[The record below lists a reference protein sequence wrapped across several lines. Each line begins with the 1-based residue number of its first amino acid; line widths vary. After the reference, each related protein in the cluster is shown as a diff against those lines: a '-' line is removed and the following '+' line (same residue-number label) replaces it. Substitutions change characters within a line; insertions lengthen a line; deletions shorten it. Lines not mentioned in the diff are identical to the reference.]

1 MKDFIKIDLYGQ
13 FGDDTRHE
21 CTYPVKLANQY
32 SFSEETV
39 WAKSIS
45 DPRGIH
51 GKICKAGTDCYVMW
65 ANQYGNY
72 FSYITRNTQDSRGGM
87 AMVTF
92 FVARNKVCD
101 GRDVLTSLKKLS
113 ERLIENGDYSSIGIE
128 EDINPARIISSF
140 HVIPQKMLKKD
151 AVPTEP
157 RYAYKE
163 YTDDSELEEIFTF
176 IEQQEYASYD
186 KIILVK
192 KGNVKE
198 NVTIQ
203 HLSQNLKKYY
213 TIVDADDAKSD
224 PSFISDA
231 QSFKITYRKENC
243 DNQAVECN
251 APFVTGKFY
260 SVDGNILTLRGA
272 TEVGVEFTKTFY
284 FSVVKKNDKTVYDEN
299 QISISIN
306 GRLPNKANR
315 KLIRFTEKE
324 LEQNPIMQISA
335 IGEHFHPYEGNVDF
349 REFNSN
355 YSVIKI
361 VMEPKISRVK
371 VQFNFP
377 DETNSG
383 PVFLQ
388 MDETTKAYQDLIQK
402 MRLYGYRA
410 YRDYNGIHQIDIP
423 YNPKP
428 IRDENESRLPKWAR
442 IVIPIVIL
450 LVIVA
455 LGFLIYKFDVLG
467 IIANF
472 IRNLF
477 GR

>member
-1 MKDFIKIDLYGQ
+1 MNEFIKIDLYGQ
-13 FGDDTRHE
+13 FDDDTRHE
-21 CTYPVKLANQY
+21 CTYPVKLTNQY

-45 DPRGIH
+45 DPRGLY
-51 GKICKAGTDCYVMW
+51 GKVCKPGTDCYVMW

-72 FSYITRNTQDSRGGM
+72 FSHITRNAQDSRGGM

-101 GRDVLTSLKKLS
+101 GRDILASLKKLT
-113 ERLIENGDYSSIGIE
+113 ERLIEIGDYSYSGIE
-128 EDINPARIISSF
+128 EDINPARITSSF
-140 HVIPQKMLKKD
+140 HVMPQRPVKKD

-157 RYAYKE
+157 RYGYKE
-163 YTDDSELEEIFTF
+163 YSDDAELEEVFTF

-186 KIILVK
+186 KVILVK
-192 KGNVKE
+192 KGDVKE
-198 NVTIQ
+198 NVAIQ
-203 HLSQNLKKYY
+203 HLSQGLKRYY
-213 TIVDADDAKSD
+213 TIVNVDDASST
-224 PSFISDA
+224 PEFIPET
-231 QSFKITYRKENC
+231 QSFKITYKKDNC
-243 DNQAVECN
+243 DNQTVECT
-251 APFVTGKFY
+251 APYNTGRFY
-260 SVDGNILTLRGA
+260 CVDGNVITLRSA

-284 FSVVKKNDKTVYDEN
+284 FSIVKKNDNTGYDEN
-299 QISISIN
+299 KISISVN

-315 KLIRFTEKE
+315 KLILFTEKE
-324 LEQNPIMQISA
+324 LEQNPIMLISA
-335 IGEHFHPYEGNVDF
+335 TGQHFQPYEGNVDF
-349 REFNSN
+349 REFNGN

-388 MDETTKAYQDLIQK
+388 MDETTKAYQDLTQK

-410 YRDYNGIHQIDIP
+410 YRDYNGIHHIDIP

-428 IRDENESRLPKWAR
+428 IRDENERGLPKWAR
-442 IVIPIVIL
+442 ILIPIAIL
-450 LVIVA
+450 LVITVIG
-455 LGFLIYKFDVLG
+455 LLMYKFDVFSAVAG
-467 IIANF
+467 I
-472 IRNLF
+472 F
-477 GR
+477 GK